1 MMTFAMIAAAWP
13 LVTMRQMGA
22 TTFAPSNLN
31 ALVEIHVRHRGA
43 VDEFWLADGTP
54 RPLSELKSRARQV
67 GECAAAL
74 TQAGLVN
81 GFQQGVTLGHDFTA
95 WSGDA
100 WPMPD
105 DAWGVARDGRRTG
118 FLCPRSPA
126 VQAMAETFAETY
138 VRFGKVKSFWLDD
151 DLRFGFCK
159 GPNAESCWCPRCL
172 QALNAAAGTALSREE
187 AVKRLSSAEPRDPL
201 RAVWAR
207 VRAEGLAAF
216 AAASA
221 RGARCADPDVRMGY
235 QAISSATICSG
246 EDYRAILEALSDGG
260 RHPVGIRPGHGF
272 YDEDCDVK
280 RELAAKVLDAAREA
294 ERCRAL
300 PWWKGSVVY
309 EQETW
314 PHYVMQKTMDAVVKE
329 AAVSLAAGCDAVALY
344 WYSAANPEPIPYYEE
359 LVENVARWRPYW
371 QRLSD
376 LAKVTRLGGVSLAPD
391 PDLMTGQ
398 KAAIP
403 QVEGLV
409 RRDPSEVELALM
421 GVPVTLAEAG
431 GANHFDPAWVPK
443 RGAHYLVRDRVA
455 LLDRLDRGE
464 PGGVAVRVDK
474 VHPLLVYPRV
484 DGAGRTVAVTFVN
497 VSVGT
502 ARALPVRIRRPA
514 GARPL
519 LVRPNAGDRFL
530 DSVTGPGDE
539 LRLTLPDLG
548 AWEIATV
555 VCQIVSNTE
564 SQEKGR

>member
-13 LVTMRQMGA
+13 LVTMRQMSA

-31 ALVEIHVRHRGA
+31 ALVEIHARHRGA

-54 RPLSELKSRARQV
+54 RRLPELEARARQV
-67 GECAAAL
+67 GEGAAAL
-74 TQAGLVN
+74 ARAGLVN
-81 GFQQGVTLGHDFTA
+81 GFQQGVTLGHGFTEWDENA
-95 WSGDA
+95 WTL
-100 WPMPD
+100 PD
-105 DAWGVARDGRRTG
+105 DAWGADHDGKRTG

-126 VQAMAETFAETY
+126 VQAMAEAYAEAY
-138 VRFGKVKSFWLDD
+138 VRFGKVRSYWLDD
-151 DLRFGFCK
+151 DLRFGFYK
-159 GPNAESCWCPRCL
+159 GPRAESCWCPRCL
-172 QALNAAAGTALSREE
+172 QALNVAAGTTLSREE
-187 AVKRLSSAEPRDPL
+187 AVARLSSAEPRDPL

-221 RGARCADPDVRMGY
+221 RGARRADPEVRMGY

-246 EDYRAILEALSDGG
+246 EDNRAVLEALSDGG
-260 RHPVGIRPGHGF
+260 QHPVGIRPGHGF
-272 YDEDCDVK
+272 YNEDCDVK

-314 PHYVMQKTMDAVVKE
+314 PHHVMQKTMGAVVKE
-329 AAVSLAAGCDAVALY
+329 AAVALAAGCDAVALY
-344 WYSAANPEPIPYYEE
+344 WYSAAKPEPVSYYEE

-371 QRLSD
+371 RRLSD
-376 LAKVTRLGGVSLAPD
+376 IAKGTHLGGVSLAAD
-391 PDLMTGQ
+391 PDLMTGP

-403 QVEGLV
+403 QVESLV

-421 GVPVTLAEAG
+421 GVPVTVAEAG

-443 RGAHYLVRDRVA
+443 RGAYYLDRDRVA

-474 VHPLLVYPRV
+474 IHPLLVYPRV
-484 DGAGRTVAVTFVN
+484 DAAGRTVAVTFVN

-514 GARPL
+514 GTRL
-519 LVRPNAGDRFL
+519 QLVRPDAEDRLLNAAMG
-530 DSVTGPGDE
+530 SSDE
-539 LRLTLPDLG
+539 FWLTLPDLG
-548 AWEIATV
+548 AWEMMTV
-555 VCQIVSNTE
+555 ICS
-564 SQEKGR
+564 R